1 MGRTKMKKSASIMV
15 VAVFLTIIM
24 FLLVKASSATTTTA
38 APSDNKLQAEKLIEK
53 GKVVR
58 VGDDVTILLKFTN
71 PFNIELPIKI
81 VDKNAFGN
89 NGIDVQCME
98 YTVPRQRETLVAY
111 DPIKPLKSGK
121 YTIDSAEVTYTN
133 PATGKSETIKS
144 NTLDVSVNDS
154 ASSVQQGSAQGMTA
168 IYRCNGMN
176 MQSTSYSSSGMQT
189 SSQQPQSN
197 QQQRQSESQQNRVQN
212 NQMNQNAQA
221 VKQQLGQ
228 QLAQQNQVEQEFQQ
242 NLAKNREFREKHENI
257 LKAGYALSAASVD
270 PSTNDTGSFELSYKN
285 QNGET
290 ASLKGEMENGTMK
303 SIMSQNSENV
313 RDMLKQLGQNAQFQ
327 NYERQLAKSGF
338 NQSMQPIINQ
348 ASQERTEITAPYK
361 NGAGEER
368 KITADY
374 VNGTLQK
381 VSLERSAVEENR
393 NNDYLRLFLLAIMA
407 ALGWTIYSKL
417 KRKAKGQ
424 AIIAVE
430 RKIETPLDYA
440 KEAEEMIAE
449 AEKLF
454 GIRREKD
461 AYEKVSQAVRFYYSH
476 KLGLNGRE
484 ITNTA
489 LLAALKSG
497 KLHSDVRECLSMCG
511 MVEFAKYEPNAE
523 DFGKISGS
531 ARKFILTGRSSPQP
545 ASRRSGAP

>member
-1 MGRTKMKKSASIMV
+1 MKKSASIMV
-15 VAVFLTIIM
+15 VAVFIM
-24 FLLVKASSATTTTA
+24 VVLLVQASSA

-53 GKVVR
+53 GNAVR
-58 VGDDVTILLKFTN
+58 VGGDDVTILLKFTN
-71 PFNIELPIKI
+71 PFGSELPIKI

-98 YTVPRQRETLVAY
+98 YTLPSQKETMVAY
-111 DPIKPLKSGK
+111 DPIKPLKAGK
-121 YTIDSAEVTYTN
+121 YTLDSAEVTYTN

-154 ASSVQQGSAQGMTA
+154 ASSVQQGSSAQGMTT

-189 SSQQPQSN
+189 SSQQQPQSN
-197 QQQRQSESQQNRVQN
+197 QQQQQSESQQNRVQN

-228 QLAQQNQVEQEFQQ
+228 QLAQQNQVKQEFQQ
-242 NLAKNREFREKHENI
+242 NLAKNQEFREKHGGI
-257 LKAGYALSAASVD
+257 LKAGYNLTGASVD
-270 PSTNDTGSFELSYKN
+270 SSTNDTGSFELSYKN

-303 SIMSQNSENV
+303 NIMSQNSEDV
-313 RDMLKQLGQNAQFQ
+313 KEMLKQLGQNAQFQ

-348 ASQERTEITAPYK
+348 ASQARTEITAPYK

-381 VSLERSAVEENR
+381 VSLEQSAVEENR

-417 KRKAKGQ
+417 KRKAGGQ

-449 AEKLF
+449 AERLF
-454 GIRREKD
+454 RTGREKD
-461 AYEKVSQAVRFYYSH
+461 AYEKVSQAVRFYFSH
-476 KLGLNGRE
+476 RLVGLNGRE

-489 LLAALKSG
+489 LLAALNSG
-497 KLHSDVRECLSMCG
+497 KLHSDVQECLSMCG

-531 ARKFILTGRSSPQP
+531 ARKFILTNRNSPQP